1 MKVAF
6 EVKLSSAHVGALK
19 LIRAALSGR
28 AAECE
33 ECARVTA
40 ANSAEHERHIGR
52 LADAHLQIEAV
63 EAILADY
70 EQHLSAFTE
79 TAPQH
84 ARPIIAASLSPAA
97 GWASNLAAVSKVL
110 GDASDH
116 GGVPDIAARVI
127 TLAAAFRVPPQRL
140 LDAMFSTLQD
150 LPSFLGDVE
159 VEVKRLSGDS
169 FGG

>member
-19 LIRAALSGR
+19 LVRAALSGR
-28 AAECE
+28 AAECK
-33 ECARVTA
+33 ECARITA
-40 ANSAEHERHIGR
+40 ANSAEHERHIG
-52 LADAHLQIEAV
+52 LMADAHLQIEAV

-70 EQHLSAFTE
+70 EQHLSAVTE
-79 TAPQH
+79 TAPTTTV
-84 ARPIIAASLSPAA
+84 SLSPAA
-97 GWASNLAAVSKVL
+97 GWAANLAAVSKVL

-116 GGVPDIAARVI
+116 GSVPDIAARVI
-127 TLAAAFRVPPQRL
+127 TLAAAFRVSPQRL

>member
-6 EVKLSSAHVGALK
+6 EVKLSSAHAGALK

-40 ANSAEHERHIGR
+40 ANSAEHDRHVGR

-70 EQHLSAFTE
+70 EQNLSAVTE
-79 TAPQH
+79 TAPTT
-84 ARPIIAASLSPAA
+84 AASLSPAA
-97 GWASNLAAVSKVL
+97 GWAANLAAVSTVL

-116 GGVPDIAARVI
+116 GSVPDIAGRVI
-127 TLAAAFRVPPQRL
+127 TLAAAFRVPPRRL

-159 VEVKRLSGDS
+159 VEVKRLSGDA